1 MEHYSQK
8 TNAWSNECMGHSQ
21 EKIGPSGC
29 FLTSL
34 GMLSDRDPSITN
46 AILTASDCINS
57 QGMMISECAAKSLGL
72 GYAGKTTSP
81 PNFPCIAETD
91 FYKNKGYPQ
100 HFFVYLP
107 NGEIHDPLLSYGPT
121 VNNYPIVS
129 YRLFEKYNEEETMPF
144 NDTEVKNM
152 VKAVIKDF
160 LGYEPSEKDVMGHI
174 GTIKD
179 RQKEPDD
186 YALSEFVHDRF
197 KEMKP
202 KDCTKEV
209 ATLREAYYKEVAKL
223 QKSLDE
229 TIVALQR
236 AEVTNATLNKELWD
250 AQEEIKKL
258 KLDIKPKEPAKE
270 PTKEVEYCGILNYFM
285 KFFKKG
291 DK

>member
-1 MEHYSQK
+1 
-8 TNAWSNECMGHSQ
+8 
-21 EKIGPSGC
+21 
-29 FLTSL
+29 
-34 GMLSDRDPSITN
+34 MLSDRDPSITN

-202 KDCTKEV
+202 KDCTKET
-209 ATLREAYYKEVAKL
+209 ALLNKSIDILMKDLNQSQANGIKLQDSAKTM

-229 TIVALQR
+229 TIVTLQR

-270 PTKEVEYCGILNYFM
+270 VEYCGILNYFM
-285 KFFKKG
+285 TFFKKG
-291 DK
+291 KKND